1 MVWGNGL
8 LTIAKL
14 NVNLKEGSNEVSARR
29 QKSILQLQKIILL
42 LYTT

>member
-14 NVNLKEGSNEVSARR
+14 NVNLKEGSVEVSARR